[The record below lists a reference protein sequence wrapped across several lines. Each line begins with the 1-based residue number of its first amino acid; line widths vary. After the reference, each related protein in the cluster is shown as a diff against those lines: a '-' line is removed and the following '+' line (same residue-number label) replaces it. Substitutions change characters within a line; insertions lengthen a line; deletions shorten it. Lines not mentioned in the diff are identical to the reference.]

1 MMLITH
7 LTRLISRHGR
17 VYYGFGADF
26 PEDRRPRPRRFWQSA
41 VLPTLWVGLAVLL
54 FFIPLQAHA
63 QTTPQAQGNS
73 GLIWDYPG
81 GLDAYVDAPFVPGE
95 LLVGVH
101 ASAVAAAGVQT
112 QAGLDVLET
121 VDMAGL
127 DGGRGD
133 AGVAAYRVRVSPG
146 AEWSTIARLRT
157 QPGIAFVTPN
167 WLVTAAAGDGSIIN
181 PAATGADD
189 ESGLELQGAIEA
201 PYPVDDP
208 LYANDQWYVQRVN
221 ASRAWAV
228 EGAGGATVR
237 VAVVDSGVDTSHPE
251 LLPHLLPGKNYVS
264 SDPTAPPL
272 DDYGHGTHV
281 TGVIAATIN
290 NNAGMA
296 GLALNVKIDPRKVL
310 NSGGSGSLTDVA
322 DAIRDATD
330 DGAQI
335 INLSLE
341 ASATSP
347 VLTAAVEYA
356 AANGVL
362 LVAAA
367 GNCPQYTTCPVSWPA
382 AYDEVIAV
390 GSTDYWDQRASYSAV
405 GPELE
410 IMAPGGGLES
420 TSSAGQIYSAWSI
433 EAVPKCMEQSGS
445 DYQLIDGGSYCNRV
459 GTSMAAGVLSG
470 AAALV
475 WSAAPDLTA
484 YDLRTLLNATAK
496 PMVLGT
502 DYVGHGRL
510 DVQAAMLTLLTPK
523 LTPYPRYVQESVP
536 VGTQPF
542 SLTVTL
548 ENPSLATLA
557 YTATL
562 SDTDGW
568 IRFADTADY
577 PVDGD
582 VRYGAPGY
590 LVLEITP
597 TDLVTGTHSAHV
609 TVTATD
615 ATGAFAGAV
624 DVPITLLVGRSLYI
638 RYLPF
643 VGNLIGNSTPIVS
656 RAFRWEAP
664 NDDGR
669 VVRTLTDGSNVG
681 VPLPFPF
688 TMGDSEY
695 TDLRL
700 YSDGF
705 VSFPASAV
713 AASPQENRCFPVID
727 TLPAAIYGWWAHL
740 DPARG
745 SGRVSYFQTTSG
757 DFVVEFMDV
766 ESAAGVE
773 PAYKVSFQIVLQ
785 PEGDIWLNYL
795 TVPEQTGAPPPAT
808 LGASRADGRF
818 YNRIF
823 CRDDA
828 TYGLPPAA
836 RESFEL
842 KEEDLY

>member
-1 MMLITH
+1 MMLMTH
-7 LTRLISRHGR
+7 LTRLISG
-17 VYYGFGADF
+17 
-26 PEDRRPRPRRFWQSA
+26 RRPILSA
-41 VLPTLWVGLAVLL
+41 LWLGLLAVL
-54 FFIPLQAHA
+54 FFVPMSARA
-63 QTTPQAQGNS
+63 QTTPQAQGNA

-101 ASAVAAAGVQT
+101 ENAVAAAGVQA
-112 QAGLDVLET
+112 QAGMAVLET
-121 VDMAGL
+121 IDMAGL
-127 DGGRGD
+127 DGERGD
-133 AGVAAYRVRVSPG
+133 AGVTAYRVRVSPG

-167 WLVTAAAGDGSIIN
+167 WLVTAAADGLRTVNAGDT
-181 PAATGADD
+181 AMDD
-189 ESGLELQGAIEA
+189 EGELALQGAIET

-208 LYANDQWYVQRVN
+208 LYVNDQWYVQRIN
-221 ASRAWAV
+221 ASRAWAM
-228 EGAGGATVR
+228 EGAGSATVR

-264 SDPTAPPL
+264 ADPTAPPL

-281 TGVIAATIN
+281 AGVIAATIN

-296 GLALNVKIDPRKVL
+296 GLALNVEIDPRKVL
-310 NSGGSGSLTDVA
+310 NSSGSGSLTDVA
-322 DAIRDATD
+322 DAIREATD

-341 ASATSP
+341 ASFSSP

-356 AANGVL
+356 AAGNVL

-367 GNCPQYTTCPVSWPA
+367 GNCTSYSTCPPPVRWPA

-390 GSTDYWDQRASYSAV
+390 GATDYWDQRATYSAA

-410 IMAPGGGLES
+410 IMAPGGRLDGI
-420 TSSAGQIYSAWSI
+420 TSAGQIYSAWSI
-433 EAVPKCMEQSGS
+433 EAVTECAQKAGG
-445 DYQLIDGGSYCNRV
+445 DYQLIDGGSYCNSV

-475 WSAAPDLTA
+475 WSATPDLTA

-496 PMVLGT
+496 PMALGP

-523 LTPYPRYVQESVP
+523 ITPYPRYIQESVP
-536 VGTQPF
+536 AGAQPF

-548 ENPSLATLA
+548 ENPSLDALSF
-557 YTATL
+557 TASL
-562 SDTDGW
+562 SDDADW
-568 IRFADTADY
+568 VRFVDTAVY
-577 PVDGD
+577 PVADD
-582 VRYGAPGY
+582 IHYGAPGY

-597 TDLVTGTHSAHV
+597 TELVTGTYSAHL

-664 NDDGR
+664 NEDGR

-688 TMGDSEY
+688 TMGATEY

-705 VSFPASAV
+705 ISLPATAL
-713 AASPQENRCFPVID
+713 AASPQENRCFPVVD

-740 DPARG
+740 DPSRG
-745 SGRVSYFQTTSG
+745 NGRVSYFQTNSG

-773 PAYKVSFQIVLQ
+773 PAYTVSFQIVLQ

-795 TVPEQTGAPPPAT
+795 TVPDQTGAPPPAT

-823 CRDDA
+823 CRDADA